1 MNDGINDVDDD
12 DGIICNDV
20 GNYDDDDYED
30 VRANVCDYDANLN
43 WHVTSTYWWHFV
55 CATSSKKP
63 HRASPS

>member
-1 MNDGINDVDDD
+1 VNDGINDVDDD

-43 WHVTSTYWWHFV
+43 
-55 CATSSKKP
+55 
-63 HRASPS
+63 

>member
-20 GNYDDDDYED
+20 GYYDDDDYED

-43 WHVTSTYWWHFV
+43 
-55 CATSSKKP
+55 
-63 HRASPS
+63 

>member
-20 GNYDDDDYED
+20 GNYDDDDDYED

-43 WHVTSTYWWHFV
+43 
-55 CATSSKKP
+55 
-63 HRASPS
+63 